1 MSGSSASNGAE
12 AQSHGLVVVVDD
24 DPDVLHA
31 LQRTLGTRF
40 DVAPYQSGAEAV
52 EHVRR
57 GSVSAVLSDI
67 SMPGMTGIDLLR
79 AVRGHDPDLPVIL
92 VTGAPSVETATRA
105 IEYGVF
111 RYIAKPFDRNL
122 LKTTVAQA
130 CRLYRLARMKREA
143 LELQGMMPGASD
155 RVGLEVAFRR
165 ALDSLWIAFQPI
177 VSASGRTVYGYEA
190 LMRSGDPTMPTP
202 MHLLDAAER
211 LNALDEL
218 GRLVRR
224 RAAEAFRTLE
234 GDALLFVNLHPKDL
248 MDPELSAADSPLTAM
263 AERVVLEITER
274 ASLGGLDD
282 VQERVGAVRK
292 LGFRI
297 AIDDLGA
304 GYAGLSSFAL
314 LEPEIVKIDMTLTR
328 NIDRSQVK
336 QKLVGSLCGLCREM
350 DMTVVTEG
358 VESGDECDTLV
369 NLGCDLLQ
377 GYRFA
382 RPGRPFPEVTW

>member
-1 MSGSSASNGAE
+1 
-12 AQSHGLVVVVDD
+12 
-24 DPDVLHA
+24 
-31 LQRTLGTRF
+31 
-40 DVAPYQSGAEAV
+40 
-52 EHVRR
+52 
-57 GSVSAVLSDI
+57 
-67 SMPGMTGIDLLR
+67 
-79 AVRGHDPDLPVIL
+79 
-92 VTGAPSVETATRA
+92 
-105 IEYGVF
+105 
-111 RYIAKPFDRNL
+111 
-122 LKTTVAQA
+122 
-130 CRLYRLARMKREA
+130 
-143 LELQGMMPGASD
+143 
-155 RVGLEVAFRR
+155 
-165 ALDSLWIAFQPI
+165 
-177 VSASGRTVYGYEA
+177 
-190 LMRSGDPTMPTP
+190 
-202 MHLLDAAER
+202 
-211 LNALDEL
+211 
-218 GRLVRR
+218 
-224 RAAEAFRTLE
+224 
-234 GDALLFVNLHPKDL
+234 
-248 MDPELSAADSPLTAM
+248 M